1 MDILFSFLLAS
12 VLLTLSPGPDLL
24 MVIAQSIEK
33 GAKTAFLFVAGL
45 LTGLLGHT
53 ALLIFGWAQFIGERP
68 QVVTLIQWIGFVYF
82 SFLGLSSIYSYF
94 KRSLP
99 QADKK
104 KTMLQHPYVQGV
116 VMNGINPKVSLF
128 FWLFFPGFLFS
139 SSLSIAVQY
148 AVLGVLFLVQAAVVF
163 SGVILLA
170 NQFKAFFQRYRLD
183 FISGVLW
190 LILAVYVV
198 LA

>member
-33 GAKTAFLFVAGL
+33 GVKTAFLFVAGL

-53 ALLIFGWAQFIGERP
+53 TLLIFGWAQFIGERP

-82 SFLGLSSIYSYF
+82 SFLGLSSIYFYF
-94 KRSLP
+94 KRSP
-99 QADKK
+99 RQADKK

-139 SSLSIAVQY
+139 TSLSFAVQY
-148 AVLGVLFLVQAAVVF
+148 TVLGALFLVQAAVVF

-190 LILAVYVV
+190 LILAVYLV

>member
-12 VLLTLSPGPDLL
+12 VLLTLTPGPDLL

-33 GAKTAFLFVAGL
+33 GTKTAFLFVAGL

-53 ALLIFGWAQFIGERP
+53 ALLIFGWAQFIGDRP
-68 QVVTLIQWIGFVYF
+68 QVVTTIQWVGFVYF
-82 SFLGLSSIYSYF
+82 SFLGLSNIYVYF
-94 KRSLP
+94 KRSTSHP
-99 QADKK
+99 RKK
-104 KTMLQHPYVQGV
+104 KIFLRHPYVQGV
-116 VMNGINPKVSLF
+116 LMNGINPKVSLF

-139 SSLSIAVQY
+139 NSLSIAIQY
-148 AVLGVLFLVQAAVVF
+148 AVLGGLFLVQAAFVF

-170 NQFKAFFQRYRLD
+170 NQFSLFFQRYRLD

-190 LILAVYVV
+190 LILAVYLV

>member
-53 ALLIFGWAQFIGERP
+53 TLLIFGWAQFIGERP

-82 SFLGLSSIYSYF
+82 SFLGLSSIYFYF
-94 KRSLP
+94 KRSP
-99 QADKK
+99 RQAEKK
-104 KTMLQHPYVQGV
+104 KTILQRPYVQGV

-139 SSLSIAVQY
+139 TSLSFAVQY
-148 AVLGVLFLVQAAVVF
+148 IVLGALFLVQAAVVF

-190 LILAVYVV
+190 LILAVYLV

>member
-12 VLLTLSPGPDLL
+12 GLLTLSPGPDLL

-33 GAKTAFLFVAGL
+33 GASTAFLFVAGL
-45 LTGLLGHT
+45 LTGLIGHT

-68 QVVTLIQWIGFVYF
+68 QVVSAIQWLGFIYF
-82 SFLGLSSIYSYF
+82 SFLGISSIYTHF
-94 KRSLP
+94 KRSP
-99 QADKK
+99 RQAEKK
-104 KTMLQHPYVQGV
+104 KIMLQHPYVQGV
-116 VMNGINPKVSLF
+116 LMNGINPKVSLF

-139 SSLSIAVQY
+139 TSLSFAVQY
-148 AVLGVLFLVQAAVVF
+148 TVLGALFLVQAAVVF

-190 LILAVYVV
+190 LILAVYLV

>member
-12 VLLTLSPGPDLL
+12 GLLTLSPGPDLL

-33 GAKTAFLFVAGL
+33 GASTAFLFVAGL
-45 LTGLLGHT
+45 LTGLMGHT

-68 QVVTLIQWIGFVYF
+68 QVVSAIQWLGFVYF
-82 SFLGLSSIYSYF
+82 SFLGLSSIYTHF
-94 KRSLP
+94 KRSP
-99 QADKK
+99 RQAEKK
-104 KTMLQHPYVQGV
+104 KIMLQHPYVQGV
-116 VMNGINPKVSLF
+116 LMNGINPKVSLF

-139 SSLSIAVQY
+139 TSLSIAMQY
-148 AVLGVLFLVQAAVVF
+148 AVLGGLFLLQAAVVF

-170 NQFKAFFQRYRLD
+170 NQFKTFFQRYRLD

-190 LILAVYVV
+190 LILAVY
-198 LA
+198 LLLD